1 MGVVERLVELEH
13 YVVDQLAA
21 LRLSRHIGVVRMV
34 RPQKRAV
41 AAEGAGQQ
49 ERAVRLGEGRRLVRE
64 NLMVNAGELGTLLVR
79 SVESL
84 KSLLVLKYSHTYS
97 YDFAAFPAES
107 FATELKI
114 ERQK

>member
-1 MGVVERLVELEH
+1 MGVVERLVESEH

-41 AAEGAGQQ
+41 AAEGASQQ

-84 KSLLVLKYSHTYS
+84 SEVS
-97 YDFAAFPAES
+97 YGLEIFAYIFVRFYGLS
-107 FATELKI
+107 RRKFCHRI
-114 ERQK
+114 EN

>member
-1 MGVVERLVELEH
+1 MGVVERLVESEH
-13 YVVDQLAA
+13 YVVDQFAT

-64 NLMVNAGELGTLLVR
+64 NLMVNAGELGILLVR

-84 KSLLVLKYSHTYS
+84 KSLMVLKYSHTLFVRFYGLS
-97 YDFAAFPAES
+97 RRKFCHRNEN
-107 FATELKI
+107 
-114 ERQK
+114 